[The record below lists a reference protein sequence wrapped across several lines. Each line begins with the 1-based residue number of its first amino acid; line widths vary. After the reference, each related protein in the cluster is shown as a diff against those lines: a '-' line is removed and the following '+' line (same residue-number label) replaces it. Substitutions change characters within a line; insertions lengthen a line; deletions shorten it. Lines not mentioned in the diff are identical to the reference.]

1 MPPPLNGVV
10 PGTPILAIRTVQEI
24 ASGQFLSIAIATAAI
39 WLLLTF
45 MFTSARAGLIAL
57 LPTVVPVAI
66 YFGTL
71 GLLDIA
77 LSPTTCLIACI
88 VIGIVVDV
96 NIQFLARFHADAR
109 AGADAALAAATA
121 LFAVLRPV
129 PLGRDARLP
138 RSHVF

>member
-10 PGTPILAIRTVQEI
+10 TGTPILAIRTGQEI

-77 LSPTTCLIACI
+77 LSPTT
-88 VIGIVVDV
+88 
-96 NIQFLARFHADAR
+96 
-109 AGADAALAAATA
+109 
-121 LFAVLRPV
+121 
-129 PLGRDARLP
+129 
-138 RSHVF
+138 RSEERRVGKECVSTCRSRWSPYH